1 MKILAVIPARGGSK
15 GIPNKNIRKFKGY
28 PLIYWSI
35 KNARKSKY
43 INRTIVSTD
52 SEEIKNVAESYYC
65 EVPFL
70 RPDNISQDES
80 TDYEFILHCIEWFK
94 ENENYEPDIIVQLRP
109 TYPTRKS
116 SILDECI
123 DTFIK
128 NFNDYDS
135 LRTVIPIEK
144 TPFKSYR
151 INNGILQP
159 LFEEVDGIHKPYDKC
174 RQVLPETFAHN
185 GYIDI
190 MKTKS
195 VLRTKSVSGDKILP
209 FIMNKNEFHDIDTIE
224 QWIIAENEKI

>member
-1 MKILAVIPARGGSK
+1 MNCFIFARGGSK
-15 GIPNKNIRKFKGY
+15 GIPNKNIRNFKGN

-35 KNARKSKY
+35 KNAHKSKY

-52 SEEIKNVAESYYC
+52 SEEIKKVAESFYC

-80 TDYEFILHCIEWFK
+80 TD
-94 ENENYEPDIIVQLRP
+94 YEPDIIVQLRP

-123 DTFIK
+123 ETFIK

-144 TPFKSYR
+144 TPYKSYR
-151 INNGILQP
+151 IKNGVLQP

-224 QWIIAENEKI
+224 QWIIAENEKF